1 MKKCYVALV
10 CLAPGAL
17 AFQLP
22 FEIPFLKQTAPK
34 QTPILPDD
42 SPNASPRIAIIG
54 AGAGGTSAAFW
65 ISKAKE
71 RFGLDVEVD
80 VYDKADYV
88 GGREFRVCS
97 VTLPRCT
104 DGARLR

>member
-1 MKKCYVALV
+1 MKKCYAALV
-10 CLAPGAL
+10 CLVPGAL

-22 FEIPFLKQTAPK
+22 FEIPFFKPQAPGR
-34 QTPILPDD
+34 QAILPDD
-42 SPNASPRIAIIG
+42 SPSASPRVAIIG

-80 VYDKADYV
+80 VYDRANYI
-88 GGREFRVCS
+88 GGREFAIVSIVCPGS
-97 VTLPRCT
+97 NR
-104 DGARLR
+104 